1 MDEWFISKQV
11 STLFVFDQPL
21 PISLSSHRNIRC
33 LMAYIVD
40 LTVILHGLFRTS
52 HSVSAT
58 VVQSAMK
65 DYANLKTGARRQ
77 IHMEIRSFVTQIP
90 FTYHEKDT
98 IMEKT
103 IDLINQNCV
112 PTGGG

>member
-1 MDEWFISKQV
+1 
-11 STLFVFDQPL
+11 
-21 PISLSSHRNIRC
+21 
-33 LMAYIVD
+33 MAYIVD
-40 LTVILHGLFRTS
+40 LTVILHGLFRSS

-58 VVQSAMK
+58 DVQSATR
-65 DYANLKTGARRQ
+65 DYAKTGARRQ
-77 IHMEIRSFVTQIP
+77 IHTEIRSFVTEIP

-98 IMEKT
+98 IMEKI